1 MSIHLFFWP
10 VFIESLY
17 KMVYIITQMNKK
29 KKRHHYLRYVY
40 TVYVYKGN
48 TRVVSLNL
56 RAIAIGIS
64 GDEDKPQL

>member
-1 MSIHLFFWP
+1 M
-10 VFIESLY
+10 
-17 KMVYIITQMNKK
+17 YIQ
-29 KKRHHYLRYVY
+29 Y
-40 TVYVYKGN
+40 TCKGN